1 VRERKRRVQDDAG
14 LMGNMAIRKAF
25 LMNIGTCESGIKELN
40 PIETEM
46 LGKIT
51 RCTV

>member
-1 VRERKRRVQDDAG
+1 MQDDAG
-14 LMGNMAIRKAF
+14 LMGNMAIREEF
-25 LMNIGTCESGIKELN
+25 LLNIGTCENGIKELN
-40 PIETEM
+40 PIETKM